1 MAVTLR
7 EDVIIKSDEDCTVIL
22 VKELVKGYLLNHK
35 MCGEMFIYVDK
46 KTTPVCSICK
56 GKIIFPKSDWCKEV
70 T

>member
-1 MAVTLR
+1 MAVTLK
-7 EDVIIKSDEDCTVIL
+7 EDAVVTSDKDCNVVL

-56 GKIIFPKSDWCKEV
+56 GRLIFPKSDWYRK
-70 T
+70 